1 MRYSSHERFKITYPY
16 IHKNMYF
23 KNYYKIRALSL
34 LAHVVN
40 IYIRRAPKFYHT
52 SRYIWQ
58 LSYYKLMDNCSQ

>member
-40 IYIRRAPKFYHT
+40 IYIYVVRQSFIIPADTYG
-52 SRYIWQ
+52 
-58 LSYYKLMDNCSQ
+58 NCHIIN